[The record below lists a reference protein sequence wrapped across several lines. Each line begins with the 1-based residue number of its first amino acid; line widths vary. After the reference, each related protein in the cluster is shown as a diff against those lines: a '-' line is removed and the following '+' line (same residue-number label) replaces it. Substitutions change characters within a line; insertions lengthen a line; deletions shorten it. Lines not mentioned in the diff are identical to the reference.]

1 MKGLMVLLGVSFGLG
16 LIPARAA
23 VSPSNESSAVESIL
37 NEDMIRGLRDP
48 FQPPAAVRAKKKV
61 ILTELEMFQLK
72 DFKLN
77 GVITGPKKVRAMIT
91 TPANKTYF
99 VKVGDRLGAREGR
112 VTHIL
117 GDAIRVEESIMNE
130 KGKPIPDVYEIRMTG
145 ELVSM
150 SKKGEE

>member
-1 MKGLMVLLGVSFGLG
+1 MKMMFSVFGMCLGLG
-16 LIPARAA
+16 MTQAHAA
-23 VSPSNESSAVESIL
+23 VSSSGEGSAVESIL

-48 FQPPAAVRAKKKV
+48 FQPPAAIRAKKKV

-77 GVITGPKKVRAMIT
+77 GVITGPKKVRAMLT
-91 TPANKTYF
+91 TPGNKTYF
-99 VKVGDRLGAREGR
+99 VKVGDKLGAREGR
-112 VTHIL
+112 ITHIL
-117 GDAIRVEESIMNE
+117 GDAIRVQESVMNE
-130 KGKPIPDVYEIRMTG
+130 KGKPIPDIYEIRMSG

>member
-1 MKGLMVLLGVSFGLG
+1 LTQ
-16 LIPARAA
+16 AA
-23 VSPSNESSAVESIL
+23 VSQSGEGSAVESIL
-37 NEDMIRGLRDP
+37 NEEMIRGLRDP
-48 FQPPAAVRAKKKV
+48 FQPPAAVRIKKKA

-91 TPANKTYF
+91 TPSPSNKTFF
-99 VKVGDRLGAREGR
+99 VKVGDKIGSRDGR
-112 VTHIL
+112 ITHIL
-117 GDAIRVEESIMNE
+117 GDAIRVQESIMNE
-130 KGKPIPDVYEIRMTG
+130 KGTPVPDVYEIRMSG